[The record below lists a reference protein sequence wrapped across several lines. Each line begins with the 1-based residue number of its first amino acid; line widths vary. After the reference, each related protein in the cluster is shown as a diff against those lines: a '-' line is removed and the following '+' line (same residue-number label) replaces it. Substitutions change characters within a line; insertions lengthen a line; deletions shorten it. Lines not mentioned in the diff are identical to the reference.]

1 MNVNDALAQES
12 AREDLLW
19 LGKVKEGN
27 MGAFNWLV
35 RKYQRR
41 IYAIIYNI
49 TSNKE
54 DTADLTQEVFIKA
67 FKSIDSF
74 KGSSNFYTWLYRIA
88 LNTALSFVK
97 KHRRTP
103 VYSLEDWDSVD
114 DPKHIIND
122 IVGVS
127 DGNRRVL
134 LKELQ
139 EKLNEALQKLSLSH
153 RTVIILFEIEG
164 MSHAEIAEVLKCSEG
179 TVRSRLHYAKEQL
192 KNFLSG
198 YLNEK

>member
-88 LNTALSFVK
+88 LNTA
-97 KHRRTP
+97 
-103 VYSLEDWDSVD
+103 
-114 DPKHIIND
+114 
-122 IVGVS
+122 
-127 DGNRRVL
+127 
-134 LKELQ
+134 
-139 EKLNEALQKLSLSH
+139 
-153 RTVIILFEIEG
+153 
-164 MSHAEIAEVLKCSEG
+164 
-179 TVRSRLHYAKEQL
+179 
-192 KNFLSG
+192 
-198 YLNEK
+198 